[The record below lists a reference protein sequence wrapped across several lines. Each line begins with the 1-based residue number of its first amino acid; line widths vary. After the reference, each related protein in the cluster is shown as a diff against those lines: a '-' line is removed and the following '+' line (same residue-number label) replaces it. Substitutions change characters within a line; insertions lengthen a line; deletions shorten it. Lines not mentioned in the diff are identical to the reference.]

1 MSRAPAARSHA
12 VIAGGG
18 TAGHVLPALAV
29 ADALVDRGHRADEIH
44 YIGARRGIE
53 AELLPGTGYPH
64 TLLDVIGLQRRMTIS
79 NLAFLPLLI
88 RATARTRRL
97 LQRLQ
102 PSVVVSVGGY
112 ASLPAV
118 IAARAARIPVVV
130 VSYDRRPGRAS
141 ALTARWAAACAVAFP
156 GSPLPRAVVTGAPV
170 RRELLAVDRVA
181 GRAAARE
188 RLGVDPERFLVV
200 VVGGSLGSGVLNAV
214 TMRYLADHAGDTGLA
229 IHHVTGRRP
238 LDDSPVAGDSSADG
252 PRYQRVEFAH
262 DMATLYAAA
271 DLWLGRGG
279 ASTVHEVAAT
289 GTPAV
294 LVPWAGAAED
304 HQVDNVRWLSERG
317 AAVMVD
323 EGDPDAIIAAIE
335 GLRRDPGARARL
347 AARAYEA
354 GAVHRRG
361 GVANLIDSIALA

>member
-1 MSRAPAARSHA
+1 MSQGSGRATHA

-29 ADALVDRGHRADEIH
+29 ADALVDRGHRVTDIH

-64 TLLDVIGLQRRMTIS
+64 TLLDVVGVQRRLTLA
-79 NLAFLPLLI
+79 NLAFLPLLV
-88 RATARTRRL
+88 RAVAKARRL
-97 LQRLQ
+97 LRRLR
-102 PSVVVSVGGY
+102 PAVVVSVGGY

-118 IAARAARIPVVV
+118 IAARSARIPVVV

-141 ALTARWAAACAVAFP
+141 ALAARWATASAVAFP

-170 RRELLAVDRVA
+170 RREVLAVDREA
-181 GRAAARE
+181 DRAAARV
-188 RLGVDPERFLVV
+188 RLGVADERFLLV

-214 TMRYLADHAGDTGLA
+214 TSRYVRERAGDAALA
-229 IHHVTGRRP
+229 VYHVTGRRAV
-238 LDDSPVAGDSSADG
+238 DDAPVVDEHAAGVWY
-252 PRYQRVEFAH
+252 RRVEFAA

-304 HQVDNVRWLSERG
+304 HQVENVRWLSERG
-317 AAVMVD
+317 AASLVA
-323 EGDPDAIIAAIE
+323 EGDPEVIIAAVE
-335 GLRRDPGARARL
+335 RLRGDAEARAEL
-347 AARAYEA
+347 AVRAREA

>member
-1 MSRAPAARSHA
+1 MTRDVRRRIHA

-29 ADALVDRGHRADEIH
+29 ADSLVDRGHRVADIH

-53 AELLPGTGYPH
+53 AELLPGTGYPY
-64 TLLDVIGLQRRMTIS
+64 TLLDVIGLQRRLTVR
-79 NLAFLPLLI
+79 NLAFAPLLLRSI
-88 RATARTRRL
+88 AQVRL
-97 LQRLQ
+97 LFRRVR
-102 PSVVVSVGGY
+102 PAVVVSVGGY

-118 IAARAARIPVVV
+118 IAARVARIPVVV

-141 ALTARWAAACAVAFP
+141 ALAARWAVASAVAFP

-170 RRELLAVDRVA
+170 RREILAVDRATQRVE
-181 GRAAARE
+181 ARS
-188 RLGVDPERFLVV
+188 RLGIDDGRFLLV
-200 VVGGSLGSGVLNAV
+200 VVGGSLGSGVLNSITA
-214 TMRYLADHAGDTGLA
+214 RYLADHAADAALA
-229 IHHVTGRRP
+229 VYHVTGRR
-238 LDDSPVAGDSSADG
+238 DVAGEPTGDG
-252 PRYQRVEFAH
+252 DPDARAWYERVEFAH

-294 LVPWAGAAED
+294 LVPWSGAAED

-317 AAVMVD
+317 AAVLVD
-323 EGDPDAIIAAIE
+323 EEDPTAVAAAVE
-335 GLRRDPGARARL
+335 RLRSDPAARSEL